1 MKTEFES
8 RWYGKGSFNLLLF
21 NELDSW
27 STNNHISG
35 EGHSKGNESKLSLY
49 ARTTWEQFGE
59 GDGFS
64 SLPTAMLDTRPF
76 IPVE

>member
-1 MKTEFES
+1 M
-8 RWYGKGSFNLLLF
+8 
-21 NELDSW
+21 
-27 STNNHISG
+27 
-35 EGHSKGNESKLSLY
+35 SKLSLY